1 MYQAEI
7 INNGIRTV
15 VHNPFPD
22 KRAAKLLSGSIRREV
37 NAIPSFTFEMGAN
50 NPGLR
55 MMRPYL
61 TRVEVRNLQTGKL
74 DFEGRVLMP
83 TPSMSDSGEIRKKIV
98 CEGVKAYLYDSVQPY
113 LLEKHWQG
121 DGKRT
126 GLEEFIDYILEK
138 HNGQVEEYKRIYR
151 GTVNVKPFESSDDV
165 TKGLN
170 YQNTYECIKEKL
182 VDSFGGEFD
191 VRRGEDG
198 MLYLDYVEE
207 FGNLKGTEIAL
218 GVNMQSISQESDPTE
233 MVTRLIPLGAKKK
246 DGETETEERLT
257 IESVND
263 GKNYVIDKEAEA
275 VYGVHYATA
284 QFDDVTTAAA
294 LKSKGQQ
301 WLIAN
306 NRIKQKNTVTAL
318 ELGLI
323 NKKYGMFELYNY
335 YPVKNELLG
344 VDVSARVVSQTINII
359 SPEKSTMTFGD
370 KLTLLSD
377 FNINQE
383 KNTNDIIQRVE
394 TVQKNVAGLTKT
406 IFSVTAPDDVNALWI
421 DTSQNPPMAKKY
433 DGVSKSWMTVN
444 DVAEIIQSVRSEL
457 SSVVN
462 QLPDKIESTV
472 SSKTYLKNEVDVLLN
487 ELKTVIEQLDD
498 EVAIKISQVDGKV
511 TEIGDNIDTTL
522 EGYLTYF
529 KFKADG
535 MHIGTTKSIIELK
548 LSNDKL
554 AFMEGGTEVAYI
566 SNKKLYITNAEV
578 TESLTIGDFGFTQES
593 NGSLTFGRIR

>member
-15 VHNPFPD
+15 IHNPLPG
-22 KRAAKLLSGSIRREV
+22 KKAAKLLSGSIKREV

-55 MMRPYL
+55 MMHPYL

-74 DFEGRVLMP
+74 VFEGRVLMP

-126 GLEEFIDYILEK
+126 GLEEFIDYILGR

-151 GTVNVKPFESSDDV
+151 GTVNVRPFESSNSV

-198 MLYLDYVEE
+198 LLYLDYVEE

-246 DGETETEERLT
+246 DGGTESEERLT

-263 GKNYVIDKEAEA
+263 GKNYVIDKEVEA
-275 VYGVHYATA
+275 VYGIHYATA

-306 NRIKQKNTVTAL
+306 NRIKQKNSVTAL

-335 YPVKNELLG
+335 YPVKNELIG
-344 VDVSARVVSQTINII
+344 VDVNARVISQTIDII
-359 SPEKSTMTFGD
+359 SPEKSTLTFGD
-370 KLTLLSD
+370 KLALLSD

-383 KNTNDIIQRVE
+383 KNTNDVMKRVE
-394 TVQKNVAGLTKT
+394 TVQKNVAGMTKT
-406 IFSVTAPDDVNALWI
+406 IFSVTAPDDTNALWI

-433 DGVSKSWMTVN
+433 DSTSESWMTVN
-444 DVAEIIQSVRSEL
+444 DVAEIIQSVRGEL

-472 SSKTYLKNEVDVLLN
+472 GSKTYLKNEVDVLLN
-487 ELKTVIEQLDD
+487 ELKTVIEQLDNA
-498 EVAIKISQVDGKV
+498 VSIKISQVDGKV
-511 TEIGDNIDTTL
+511 TEIEDNIDTTL
-522 EGYLTYF
+522 EGYMTYF
-529 KFKADG
+529 DFQADG

-548 LSNDKL
+548 LSNDRL
-554 AFMEGGTEVAYI
+554 AFMEGTTEVAYI
-566 SNKKLYITNAEV
+566 GNRKLYITNAEV
-578 TESLTIGDFGFTQES
+578 TESLTIGNFGFTKES
-593 NGSLTFGRIR
+593 NGSLTFGKIR

>member
-1 MYQAEI
+1 
-7 INNGIRTV
+7 
-15 VHNPFPD
+15 
-22 KRAAKLLSGSIRREV
+22 
-37 NAIPSFTFEMGAN
+37 
-50 NPGLR
+50 
-55 MMRPYL
+55 
-61 TRVEVRNLQTGKL
+61 
-74 DFEGRVLMP
+74 
-83 TPSMSDSGEIRKKIV
+83 
-98 CEGVKAYLYDSVQPY
+98 
-113 LLEKHWQG
+113 
-121 DGKRT
+121 
-126 GLEEFIDYILEK
+126 
-138 HNGQVEEYKRIYR
+138 
-151 GTVNVKPFESSDDV
+151 
-165 TKGLN
+165 
-170 YQNTYECIKEKL
+170 
-182 VDSFGGEFD
+182 
-191 VRRGEDG
+191 
-198 MLYLDYVEE
+198 
-207 FGNLKGTEIAL
+207 
-218 GVNMQSISQESDPTE
+218 
-233 MVTRLIPLGAKKK
+233 
-246 DGETETEERLT
+246 
-257 IESVND
+257 
-263 GKNYVIDKEAEA
+263 
-275 VYGVHYATA
+275 
-284 QFDDVTTAAA
+284 
-294 LKSKGQQ
+294 
-301 WLIAN
+301 
-306 NRIKQKNTVTAL
+306 
-318 ELGLI
+318 
-323 NKKYGMFELYNY
+323 
-335 YPVKNELLG
+335 
-344 VDVSARVVSQTINII
+344 
-359 SPEKSTMTFGD
+359 MTFGD